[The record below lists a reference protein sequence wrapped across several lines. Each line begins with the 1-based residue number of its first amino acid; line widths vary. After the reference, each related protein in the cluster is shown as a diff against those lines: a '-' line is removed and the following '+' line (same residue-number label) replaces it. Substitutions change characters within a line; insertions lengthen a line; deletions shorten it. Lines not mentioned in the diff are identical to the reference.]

1 MVAEIASSY
10 GAIWDEFS
18 EQPAPKNIKKKQFYC
33 SFSTILM
40 KI

>member
-18 EQPAPKNIKKKQFYC
+18 EQPAPKNIKKNSSIAHLALF
-33 SFSTILM
+33 
-40 KI
+40 